1 MNEYCV
7 INESHFEKKKKDI
20 YDLKPQTRDLA
31 NKKGEATGK
40 ADTNLATSQPC
51 VQEPKIPDSFNKSS
65 LTCVCFSFLKVCLK
79 LVVSR
84 KPDTSYLLGDIA
96 VCNLLSLQAR
106 PLSQHDYQ
114 HCPGDNDG
122 DSHSPTDDLCS

>member
-65 LTCVCFSFLKVCLK
+65 LTCVLFLLLESLLEIGC
-79 LVVSR
+79 
-84 KPDTSYLLGDIA
+84 KPQTRYVLLARRYRRMQPPVPTSKTSI
-96 VCNLLSLQAR
+96 S
-106 PLSQHDYQ
+106 
-114 HCPGDNDG
+114 
-122 DSHSPTDDLCS
+122 T